1 MYEINLQQFNFKRW
15 CVMENL
21 KPIISG
27 YKDLFYKTGKVDFF
41 MMYRSLEKL
50 DSNISKLDAQINHEE
65 NLTI

>member
-1 MYEINLQQFNFKRW
+1 
-15 CVMENL
+15 MENL

-27 YKDLFYKTGKVDFF
+27 YKELFYKTGKVDFF
-41 MMYRSLEKL
+41 MMYRSLEEL